1 MLTKLLRII
10 ISILFVPAC
19 VAFTLSFY
27 DNLSFIKIISESQFI
42 FILGM
47 LSYSIMHLLLFKL
60 NFLYVVGHEA
70 MHAIS
75 TLFSGGK
82 VTGMKVSDKEGSV
95 KTTTPNFFV
104 VLAPYLVPI
113 YTVLLAILYFLL
125 SFFTDV
131 ARFSGHFIFFAGFT
145 LMFHLSY
152 TAESIRE
159 KQSDLIKTG
168 YLFSLSLIYIAN
180 LIIVFA
186 ILGFLFKE
194 ASFVSFISGSCQK
207 TKDFYY
213 YLWKQLFL

>member
-1 MLTKLLRII
+1 MFTKLLRII
-10 ISILFVPAC
+10 ISILLLPAC
-19 VAFTLSFY
+19 AAFTIGFY
-27 DNLSFIKIISESQFI
+27 NNLSSIKIVSQSEFV

-60 NFLYVVGHEA
+60 NFLYVLGHEA

-82 VTGMKVSDKEGSV
+82 VTSMKVSGKEGSV
-95 KTTTPNFFV
+95 GTTTPNFFV
-104 VLAPYLVPI
+104 ILAPYLVPI
-113 YTVLLAILYFLL
+113 YTVLLAVLYFLL

-131 ARFSGHFIFFAGFT
+131 ARFSGHFIFFTGFT

-152 TAESIRE
+152 TAESIRG

-180 LIIVFA
+180 LIIVFS
-186 ILGFLFKE
+186 ILSLLFKE
-194 ASFVSFISGSCQK
+194 VSFVSFISGSCQK
-207 TKDFYY
+207 VKDFYY
-213 YLWKQLFL
+213 YFWKQLFL